1 MCFELLVQIA
11 DSAPGRLRAKR
22 LEQLSGLVV
31 TGSRLD
37 EKPALHLSV
46 SGGCSCGFLAQGPNR
61 HGGTWILN
69 PEELPKLEA
78 AIRALNT
85 QAQKYRL
92 VAHWLGGD
100 VERTERHVS
109 GAELLKVV
117 ENNQLCDNVVYRT
130 WHDLRE
136 DKVVG

>member
-11 DSAPGRLRAKR
+11 EGAPGRVGARQ

-31 TGSRLD
+31 TGSRLNK
-37 EKPALHLSV
+37 KPALHLSV

-61 HGGTWILN
+61 HGSKWILN

-92 VAHWLGGD
+92 VAHWLGSD
-100 VERTERHVS
+100 VERTEQHLT

-136 DKVVG
+136 ERTS